1 MGVIPSDSER
11 SLGFPLWS
19 VSLYWY
25 LISYW
30 IGWSSFPIKVEHLV
44 GVMGLNQWMTNSFIG
59 TKSRLPHII
68 SAVQCSLVRW
78 CVEVLKYYR
87 EVFKRDELL
96 DVRYGWCSRRSVDD
110 KVKHRIYPTL
120 PSICAT
126 IRLSFLFLSSI
137 NHIKLFIVC
146 LLNTPRL
153 LYMTPGHLLQPTHP
167 HWIICGMQL
176 DTETVVMHII
186 LNGSISIMVHR

>member
-78 CVEVLKYYR
+78 CVEVLQYYR

-110 KVKHRIYPTL
+110 KVKHRIYSYSPL
-120 PSICAT
+120 YLRYNPSL
-126 IRLSFLFLSSI
+126 LSISQQHKSHKI
-137 NHIKLFIVC
+137 IYC
-146 LLNTPRL
+146 LLVEYSSCILYASRTTPPTDSSSL
-153 LYMTPGHLLQPTHP
+153 NHLRHAIRYRNSCYAHNIEWLHL
-167 HWIICGMQL
+167 HHGA
-176 DTETVVMHII
+176 
-186 LNGSISIMVHR
+186 

>member
-1 MGVIPSDSER
+1 MNDT
-11 SLGFPLWS
+11 F
-19 VSLYWY
+19 
-25 LISYW
+25 
-30 IGWSSFPIKVEHLV
+30 
-44 GVMGLNQWMTNSFIG
+44 FIG

-68 SAVQCSLVRW
+68 SAVQCSLIRW
-78 CVEVLKYYR
+78 SVEVLKYYR

-110 KVKHRIYPTL
+110 KVKHRIYFYLYLRYNPPQL
-120 PSICAT
+120 AA
-126 IRLSFLFLSSI
+126 RLSFLFLSSI
-137 NHIKLFIVC
+137 NHIKSFIVC
-146 LLNTPRL
+146 LLNTPRI
-153 LYMTPGHLLQPTHP
+153 LYMPPGHLLQPTHP